1 LFTRDYLQVSR
12 QNLGALPQL
21 MSDAF
26 DLLFIRL
33 HEWLHGDQSIDATT
47 KMECQCELNTHTLK
61 MQQDY
66 FVVHA

>member
-33 HEWLHGDQSIDATT
+33 HEWLHGDQSNDATT
-47 KMECQCELNTHTLK
+47 TI
-61 MQQDY
+61 
-66 FVVHA
+66 